1 MKDKS
6 PVKDSPN
13 IYFVQLVGEID
24 APRVR
29 ETIEELSI
37 ANAKNYVDEVQ
48 LTLVTYGGDLLYSFA
63 LYDHI
68 EHFSKPVNII
78 AEGVCMSAGVM
89 ILQAAQKRLSTPNT
103 LFMVHPSITHV
114 EEKAYHE
121 FLSIVDQYKKNH
133 ELFVK
138 LSIQRSGIS
147 TEEFEKVCTPRKY
160 LSAADALKFGKH
172 GLIDEIVKAKAA

>member
-1 MKDKS
+1 MEDKS
-6 PVKDSPN
+6 PVKNSPN
-13 IYFVQLVGEID
+13 IYYIQLVGEID

-68 EHFSKPVNII
+68 KYFSKPVDIVT
-78 AEGVCMSAGVM
+78 EGVCMSAGVM
-89 ILQAAQKRLSTPNT
+89 ILQAGRRRISTPNT

-114 EEKAYHE
+114 EEKSYHE

-133 ELFVK
+133 ELFVR
-138 LSIQRSGIS
+138 LSIERSGI
-147 TEEFEKVCTPRKY
+147 TMEEFEKVCTPRKY
-160 LSAADALKFGKH
+160 LSASEALKFGDH
-172 GLIDEIVKAKAA
+172 GLIDEVVKG